1 MKPALRIL
9 SPGPLT
15 SVQDL
20 GRPGHQRLGVPAGGA
35 LDPVALRAGNA
46 LAGNAPDVGALECV
60 GVGPTLI
67 VEAESV
73 RLAVVGGGA
82 PVWRRANADEAR
94 ETPVEPGVSFTL
106 LRGERLRVGTL
117 TRGAT
122 AYIAV
127 EGGFDIAPVLGSV
140 STYVRGEIGGF
151 EGRPLRAGD
160 RVPLAQPAATPRRE
174 REMTLDFLAPVDT
187 LRVVEGPQADFFE
200 AEQIEAFHAARY
212 RIGAQWSRMGAR
224 LEGPALPPARGF
236 NIVSDAIVRGSIQIP
251 GGGQPIVLMSE
262 HQTTGGYPKI
272 ATVISADLHLLGRL
286 GPGDSVRFR
295 RVTMEEAAAARAL
308 LTAELEALPSRT
320 REAQEAAD
328 PFERLFDVNL
338 ISGVF
343 DAGPSWS

>member
-1 MKPALRIL
+1 MSPALRIL

-20 GRPGHQRLGVPAGGA
+20 GRPGHQRLGVPASGA

-46 LAGNAPDVGALECV
+46 LVGNAPDIGALECV

-67 VEAESV
+67 AEAQSV
-73 RLAVVGGGA
+73 RVAVVGGGA
-82 PVWRRANADEAR
+82 PVWRRAPTEDAR
-94 ETPVEPGVSFTL
+94 EAPVEPGVSVTL
-106 LRGERLRVGTL
+106 QRGDRLRVGAL

-122 AYIAV
+122 AYLAV

-160 RVPLAQPAATPRRE
+160 RVPLARAEATPRRE
-174 REMTLDFLAPVDT
+174 WRMATDFLAPADT

-200 AEQIEAFHAARY
+200 PEQIEAFHAARY
-212 RIGAQWSRMGAR
+212 RIGSQWSRMGAR

-286 GPGDSVRFR
+286 GPGDSVRFQ
-295 RVTMEEAAAARAL
+295 RVGMEEAAGARAL
-308 LTAELEALPSRT
+308 LTAELEALARRV
-320 REAQEAAD
+320 REVEAVAD
-328 PFERLFDVNL
+328 PFERLFDANL

-343 DAGPSWS
+343 DAGPSWN